1 MGDNPQNE
9 GYKKAMQAKVRSAFG
24 KVSLKKLIPKGRQAI
39 IDRRDEFFKN
49 EQIDNFGT
57 IDRIVGDWN
66 NDAYNIMK
74 RIVANDKI
82 KFKELQAIYEG
93 ITEQEQKN
101 LFLMEGGADIKEE
114 SDEIKKQAEKME
126 ESKTNYELLLK
137 LKTRGDLN
145 RNFREFKDYT
155 RALRKAQLYIDEK
168 KLEPLDSISETFF
181 KGGKAQTS
189 GDVKFEQ
196 EEASGKEKEADE
208 EETKAKA
215 EAEEQLEKDIK
226 TEATAGKRGEEK
238 KEEEKKEEEAEIP
251 DVQPDTSSADSGP
264 SGPSTTSG
272 SSSSSSESNAPPQP
286 TETKEKKGDGKKQRI
301 SMSSQNEF
309 PSSIDN
315 IPQTRLS
322 SNFKN
327 KAELIG
333 DIKYFYSN
341 FESALTN
348 IIKKNKNLGR
358 LTTAELQRLH
368 KRIVATL
375 NPTSSKKGGR
385 VGVVIDAEE
394 YIKSVMNQAM
404 IDKAIEN
411 FKLPNLEPLGELK
424 TDDNE
429 TPDGANSYGSYEVK
443 RGPDGGLNSQNEPVY
458 RYIPTTQPEQIEED
472 KYNYK
477 RRNSRVELPKSKL
490 RTQVTTAKRQ
500 LEINPFINKQGGH
513 RVNILL

>member
-9 GYKKAMQAKVRSAFG
+9 GYKKAMKKKIVSAFG
-24 KVSLKKLIPKGRQAI
+24 KKALAPLLTEGRKALLKQAKDFFEKEEVKSFGELDRLVGKYNNPGYDLIKAILANREVEKKQVTDINKEVSQEQYRNLF
-39 IDRRDEFFKN
+39 IDRS
-49 EQIDNFGT
+49 
-57 IDRIVGDWN
+57 
-66 NDAYNIMK
+66 
-74 RIVANDKI
+74 
-82 KFKELQAIYEG
+82 
-93 ITEQEQKN
+93 
-101 LFLMEGGADIKEE
+101 EGGADDTKKETEEEQPKAGERTERKKMREKNKADTEEELRIKEE
-114 SDEIKKQAEKME
+114 DIKE
-126 ESKTNYELLLK
+126 
-137 LKTRGDLN
+137 
-145 RNFREFKDYT
+145 
-155 RALRKAQLYIDEK
+155 EK
-168 KLEPLDSISETFF
+168 KEEP
-181 KGGKAQTS
+181 K
-189 GDVKFEQ
+189 
-196 EEASGKEKEADE
+196 
-208 EETKAKA
+208 
-215 EAEEQLEKDIK
+215 
-226 TEATAGKRGEEK
+226 AGKRGEGGPSETPK
-238 KEEEKKEEEAEIP
+238 TDAKDGPSETKAEIP
-251 DVQPDTSSADSGP
+251 DDQPDTSSADSGP
-264 SGPSTTSG
+264 SGPSTTS
-272 SSSSSSESNAPPQP
+272 SSSSESNAPPQQQQTNP
-286 TETKEKKGDGKKQRI
+286 TTTETKEKKVDGKKQRI
-301 SMSSQNEF
+301 SMSNQNEF

-327 KAELIG
+327 KVELIG

-411 FKLPNLEPLGELK
+411 FKLPNLEPLGKLK

-477 RRNSRVELPKSKL
+477 KRRSRVELPKSKL